1 MEKLADLLIEQ
12 ETLEVRFTFCASGA
26 RTFCKKSAAG
36 MTTVTAVTAAFCW
49 LFSSRSI
56 MSCSLFSAFSPVP
69 GRPQIC
75 AAEQIIW
82 DEAHKLPPIVD
93 EPGVP
98 HGPHWPTPH
107 EVDMP
112 DAFMDPDIEN
122 YFVVSKII
130 SLCFLSL
137 LNRVARSEN
146 KASCARLFTLDLL
159 LDGGISGD

>member
-26 RTFCKKSAAG
+26 RAVCKKSAAG
-36 MTTVTAVTAAFCW
+36 MTTVTAVTAASCW

-82 DEAHKLPPIVD
+82 DEAHKPPPIVD

-98 HGPHWPTPH
+98 HGPNWPTPH

-122 YFVVSKII
+122 YFVVSFSSHLALLPF
-130 SLCFLSL
+130 SLAVKS
-137 LNRVARSEN
+137 REMPP
-146 KASCARLFTLDLL
+146 
-159 LDGGISGD
+159 

>member
-1 MEKLADLLIEQ
+1 
-12 ETLEVRFTFCASGA
+12 
-26 RTFCKKSAAG
+26 
-36 MTTVTAVTAAFCW
+36 
-49 LFSSRSI
+49 

-82 DEAHKLPPIVD
+82 DEAHKPPPIVD

-98 HGPHWPTPH
+98 HGPNWPTPH

-122 YFVVSKII
+122 YFVVSF
-130 SLCFLSL
+130 SSHLAL
-137 LNRVARSEN
+137 LPFRFFGCQKQRNAAVKQMTGSELLAL
-146 KASCARLFTLDLL
+146 KTKPARLFTLDMLIFRRL
-159 LDGGISGD
+159 TLRRRQSG